1 MLLICLCL
9 TLFLIDGDIPEALNQ
24 LLNTHTLAR
33 VMNPLLSLVTDNSH
47 LQALQSLAHL
57 PLSLLLTVDDDPAP
71 LSTPLSFYW
80 LCLQREDS
88 PLPLHCLKST
98 TPTQNTVCTIQ
109 HPYCTNTDLL
119 YTIVMEV
126 LKHGLDLA
134 GIRVVYPTPASD
146 LEKSGHFDPSLPDG
160 NFLIGVAP
168 TLALAVRG
176 PQAISKMAD
185 AVGPEDISLARTV
198 EPNSINARFSTQGV
212 AVSIV
217 HSQYWSSLEL
227 ARWFGGRACVKT
239 GAVLGVSDPTTK
251 QEKRK
256 RQRVRFSESEDGDT
270 VVTPTL
276 TPSDINLSFP
286 PLVSNRPA
294 LVCMPYSKLVVVV
307 SPLVPPS
314 CYAALLRSLADQGL
328 HIHGIKRLRLNSKR
342 AQALNI
348 PLSCIPQFTP
358 ASSNPPSPSIFP
370 GAMLLTVTDQP
381 LNSPS
386 FPPLPSLLI
395 AVGQENAS
403 SHKLAVSR
411 QMFLDLNQFI
421 QSDKH
426 SNTLISSLTQDSLLH
441 VANYSDDVLKAVGS
455 FTFTPSTVNGYKLA
469 PSLLNGC
476 GIQEELSVVA
486 ITAMCVDQLER
497 AVGAVRCLMGM
508 GLLALNRSSNEN
520 DGRKIIEENR
530 EQDEDGALEL
540 LGLKIVPELSRYQA
554 KQLCPL
560 PTTSNLYQDAMD
572 KITTRPALLI
582 VLRGLN
588 SNRRVQTL
596 LEDSN
601 IIRPQLTPGLKS
613 CEVILSRTLEE
624 AFHLT
629 SVFFIDKELFAYADS
644 WALCGYTPPGWLGDC
659 AVLSRLQNEPEPLV
673 SVCLIDAERP
683 RYIFH
688 THQCYVL
695 VFAPIPGYW

>member
-1 MLLICLCL
+1 MFDF
-9 TLFLIDGDIPEALNQ
+9 FLVDGEVTEALSR
-24 LLNTHTLAR
+24 LLDTHTLTQ
-33 VMNPLLSLVTDNSH
+33 VLNPLLSLVTDNSH
-47 LQALQSLAHL
+47 LQALQSLADL
-57 PLSLLLTVDDDPAP
+57 PLSLLFLVDDDPAP

-80 LCLQREDS
+80 LCLQRDDS

-109 HPYCTNTDLL
+109 HPYCTDTNLI
-119 YTIVMEV
+119 YTTVMEV
-126 LKHGLDLA
+126 FKHGLDLA
-134 GIRVVYPTPASD
+134 GIRVVYPSPASD
-146 LEKSGHFDPSLPDG
+146 SIVP
-160 NFLIGVAP
+160 I
-168 TLALAVRG
+168 LALAVRG
-176 PQAISKMAD
+176 SQAISKMAD
-185 AVGPEDISLARTV
+185 VIGPEDISLARTV
-198 EPNSINARFSTQGV
+198 EPNSINARFSTQGSI
-212 AVSIV
+212 AVSVV

-286 PLVSNRPA
+286 PLISNRPA
-294 LVCMPYSKLVVVV
+294 LVSMPYSKLVIVA
-307 SPLVPPS
+307 SPLVSPS
-314 CYAALLRSLADQGL
+314 CYYALLRSLADQGL

-348 PLSCIPQFTP
+348 PQSSIPQFTP
-358 ASSNPPSPSIFP
+358 SSSNPPSPSVFP
-370 GAMLLTVTDQP
+370 GSMLLTATDQP

-386 FPPLPSLLI
+386 TFPPLPSLLI

-403 SHKLAVSR
+403 SHKLAISR
-411 QMFLDLNQFI
+411 RIFLDLKEYFQTTNAL
-421 QSDKH
+421 SH
-426 SNTLISSLTQDSLLH
+426 APDSLLH
-441 VANYSDDVLKAVGS
+441 IANYSDDVLKAVGS
-455 FTFTPSTVNGYKLA
+455 FTFTPSTANGYKLA
-469 PSLLNGC
+469 PSLLNSN

-497 AVGAVRCLMGM
+497 AIGAISCLL
-508 GLLALNRSSNEN
+508 GLSKNRSSNEKHGKN
-520 DGRKIIEENR
+520 IMEENCKP
-530 EQDEDGALEL
+530 DDNKVLEL

-572 KITTRPALLI
+572 KITTRPALLV

-588 SNRRVQTL
+588 SNKRVQKL
-596 LEDSN
+596 LEDKN
-601 IIRPQLTPGLKS
+601 ILRAQLTPGLKS
-613 CEVILSRTLEE
+613 CEVILSQTLEE

-629 SVFFIDKELFAYADS
+629 SVFFIDKELFAFADS

-683 RYIFH
+683 RYFLSY
-688 THQCYVL
+688 CFL
-695 VFAPIPGYW
+695 